1 MKFSKEQIIDVL
13 TDSFLENKS
22 VNYIIRKDKFK
33 RKRVAALMEYSYEH
47 ANAFGKVYHHPTQ
60 PAFGL
65 LIDTSKK
72 KTTIQSMYWNLK
84 FVFKCVGIKNL
95 KNVITREKIL
105 QSKLPKE
112 KFYHLW
118 FVGVSKGIQGKGIG
132 SELIQQI
139 LTDCKDAPLC
149 LETSMPQNFPFY
161 EKLGFECY
169 EEMTDLGYL
178 LKFYKFDSS
187 I

>member
-1 MKFSKEQIIDVL
+1 MEFSKKEIIQVL

-22 VNYIIRKDKFK
+22 VNYIIKKDNYK
-33 RKRVAALMEYSYEH
+33 RKRVAALMEYSYSY
-47 ANAFGKVYHHPTQ
+47 AIAFGKVYQHKTQ

-72 KTTIQSMYWNLK
+72 KTTLK
-84 FVFKCVGIKNL
+84 SIFWDFKFIFKCVGFKNF
-95 KNVITREKIL
+95 KNVVVREKIL

-118 FVGVSKGIQGKGIG
+118 FVGVSKDLQGKGIG

-178 LKFYKFDSS
+178 LKFYKFDK
-187 I
+187 